1 MERWVQK
8 RERIG
13 KKRER
18 ERLRT
23 PGCESGVSNL
33 LGKGGDRGR
42 QRREREERIEE
53 RERSLGYRP
62 VSHQC
67 RTYWGKV
74 ETEGDRGEK
83 ERRG

>member
-1 MERWVQK
+1 M
-8 RERIG
+8 
-13 KKRER
+13 
-18 ERLRT
+18 
-23 PGCESGVSNL
+23 SNL

-53 RERSLGYRP
+53 MERSLGYRP
-62 VSHQC
+62 VSQEC
-67 RTYWGKV
+67 RIYWGKV